1 METATTSVVDQGL
14 IEAAFLYGCFDGN
27 DTAAVVKTVEV
38 AMLLSSVPD
47 DGASWQQEER
57 RNRTAGR
64 RKSAVDRRKIRVQ
77 SVAVGKKSSIDAVLF
92 ATMYQ
97 SY

>member
-1 METATTSVVDQGL
+1 MVDQGL

-57 RNRTAGR
+57 STWTAER
-64 RKSAVDRRKIRVQ
+64 RKSTAVHQKIRVQ
-77 SVAVGKKSSIDAVLF
+77 SVAVGKRF
-92 ATMYQ
+92 N
-97 SY
+97 